1 MEHELRALQ
10 LHALQLL
17 ELPNVVGVG
26 IGPKMRGGM
35 RSGETAVVV
44 LVTQKL
50 AQDELHAASIVPPY
64 IEGVATDIM
73 EVGEI
78 RFLGRTSL
86 LRPACPGVSIGHY
99 NVSAGT
105 FGAVVYDRKT
115 TTPLILSNNHI
126 LANVS
131 NGRDGRCSLG
141 DPIYQPGKYDGGTS
155 DDVIG
160 NLYRFVPLSYEE
172 KGKSDHKRA
181 AVNRVDA
188 AVAKPVCLEVIEPAV
203 MDIGEITGIAQPE
216 MNMKVRKSGRTS
228 GVTSGRV
235 RVMRTT
241 LKVDMDDNRYAVFED
256 QVVTDM
262 TSKPGDSG
270 SLVVTENGE
279 AVGLLFAG
287 SNRSAVFNPIQN
299 VMSELDVV
307 MVSDK
312 GQQSPKSS
320 KPQPAAPDKI
330 VQQPLTDV
338 AVSPS
343 TFTAVVILLL
353 LIFFIYK

>member
-1 MEHELRALQ
+1 MRALQ

-50 AQDELHAASIVPPY
+50 TEDELQAESIVPPY
-64 IEGVATDIM
+64 LEGVATDIM

-78 RFLGRTSL
+78 RFLGRTSV

-115 TTPLILSNNHI
+115 GMPLILSNNHI

-131 NGRDGRCSLG
+131 NGRDGRCALG

-155 DDVIG
+155 EDVIG

-188 AVAKPVCLEVIEPAV
+188 AVAKPVSREVIEPAV
-203 MDIGEITGIAQPE
+203 MDIGEITGIAQPAI
-216 MNMKVRKSGRTS
+216 NMKVRKSGRTS
-228 GVTSGRV
+228 GVTSGRI

-270 SLVVTENGE
+270 SLVVTENSE

-299 VMSELDVV
+299 VMKELDVV
-307 MVSDK
+307 LVADK
-312 GQQSPKSS
+312 GQQWPEHS
-320 KPQPAAPDKI
+320 KPQPAGSGKI
-330 VQQPLTDV
+330 VQQPITDMD
-338 AVSPS
+338 VSPG
-343 TFTAVVILLL
+343 TYMAVVVLLL
-353 LIFFIYK
+353 LIFFMHK

>member
-17 ELPNVVGVG
+17 KLPNVVGVG

-44 LVTQKL
+44 LVTRKL
-50 AQDELHAASIVPPY
+50 AQDELHAESVVPSC

-86 LRPACPGVSIGHY
+86 SRPAYPGSSIGHF

-115 TTPLILSNNHI
+115 EIPLILSNNHI

-131 NGRDGRCSLG
+131 NGWDGRSALG

-155 DDVIG
+155 DNVIG
-160 NLYRFVPLSYEE
+160 NLYKFVPLAYEE
-172 KGKSDHKRA
+172 RGSGDIKRA

-188 AVAKPVCLEVIEPAV
+188 AVAKPVCEEMIDPGII
-203 MDIGEITGIAQPE
+203 DIGKIKGVAEPEI
-216 MNMKVRKSGRTS
+216 NMKVCKSGRTS
-228 GVTSGRV
+228 GVTSGRI

-262 TSKPGDSG
+262 NSKPGDSG
-270 SLVVTENGE
+270 SLVLTEKGE

-287 SNRSAVFNPIQN
+287 SNRSAVFSPIQT
-299 VMSELDVV
+299 VLRELDLV
-307 MVSDK
+307 MFSRKEQQVSNN
-312 GQQSPKSS
+312 PK
-320 KPQPAAPDKI
+320 PEPAAPDKI
-330 VQQPLTDV
+330 AQQPLGN
-338 AVSPS
+338 
-343 TFTAVVILLL
+343 TAVQPATFSMVVVLLL
-353 LIFFIYK
+353 LMFFIHK

>member
-26 IGPKMRGGM
+26 IGPKIRGGM

-50 AQDELHAASIVPPY
+50 AQDELHAESMVPPY
-64 IEGVATDIM
+64 IEGIATDIM

-115 TTPLILSNNHI
+115 AMPLILSNNHI

-155 DDVIG
+155 DDMIG
-160 NLYRFVPLSYEE
+160 NLYRFVPLNYEE
-172 KGKSDHKRA
+172 KGKKDPKRA
-181 AVNRVDA
+181 VVNRVDA

-203 MDIGEITGIAQPE
+203 MDIGQISGIAQAE

-241 LKVDMDDNRYAVFED
+241 LKVDMDDDRFAVFED

-312 GQQSPKSS
+312 MQQSPNPGN
-320 KPQPAAPDKI
+320 PQPAAPDKV
-330 VQQPLTDV
+330 VQQPLTDIV
-338 AVSPS
+338 ASPS
-343 TFTAVVILLL
+343 TFTVVVILLL
-353 LIFFIYK
+353 LIFFMHK